1 MFVIDLFLKPLL
13 TSEAGIEKELKFYAP
28 IEKLRDMSTGQLVWE
43 YLDIIDAKAS
53 ALLTHISIFAA
64 LAGLLYTSAGDGTW
78 EKSWLGAEFLA
89 MCLVAII
96 CLRCLRT
103 LSADS
108 RTMED
113 NEQEASDFWMREGT
127 KELIYRRK
135 LFAFCRESASF
146 LAIAVLI
153 TEIVS
158 YLGI

>member
-13 TSEAGIEKELKFYAP
+13 TSEAEIERELKFYAP
-28 IEKLRDMSTGQLVWE
+28 IEKLRGMSTGQLVWE

-64 LAGLLYTSAGDGTW
+64 LAGLLYTSESDGTW
-78 EKSWLGAEFLA
+78 EKNWLGAEFVA
-89 MCLVAII
+89 MGLIAII

-108 RTMED
+108 RAKAHDEED
-113 NEQEASDFWMREGT
+113 ASDFWMHEGT

-135 LFAFCRESASF
+135 LFAFYRESVSF
-146 LAIAVLI
+146 LAIAVII

-158 YLGI
+158 FFGV